1 MTSKHDASKEK
12 IFWNEGI
19 STNGSLSRIVSTID
33 DSC

>member
-19 STNGSLSRIVSTID
+19 LTNGSLSRIVSTID